1 VEEEAANHFN
11 GYNGKTVL
19 TDTGQ
24 LKLAILVIVTGTS
37 RAHADDDRESI
48 GAA

>member
-11 GYNGKTVL
+11 RYSGNTVL

-24 LKLAILVIVTGTS
+24 LKLAIPVIVTGTS